1 MKNGN
6 NIAFA
11 ALYDYYCQKVYNF
24 TKLYVTSSDTV
35 AEIVQDVFVKFWEA
49 RHLLDNNKKV
59 EGFLFVITRNIIF
72 NKARSRMREDMFK
85 MTILRSIENEE
96 PYNQEDQ
103 MVAEDLKEY
112 IDRLIAVLPKRQR
125 EIFLMSREEN
135 MTYREIAARCGIGEK
150 AVERHI
156 YLEILEKESSFIH
169 LVFHAPRVKSGI
181 STGMLPFNTDFSLN
195 SVMQDHSAASYTSM
209 SRGRPLRRQYISR

>member
-1 MKNGN
+1 MYFIDVIRGKNITFVYHKILYNMKEEELIEQMKNGN

-72 NKARSRMREDMFK
+72 NKARSRMR
-85 MTILRSIENEE
+85 
-96 PYNQEDQ
+96 
-103 MVAEDLKEY
+103 DLKEY

-156 YLEILEKESSFIH
+156 HLTLKFLKKNLLLFILFS
-169 LVFHAPRVKSGI
+169 
-181 STGMLPFNTDFSLN
+181 MLPE
-195 SVMQDHSAASYTSM
+195 
-209 SRGRPLRRQYISR
+209 

>member
-1 MKNGN
+1 MYFIDVIRGKNITFVYHKILYNMKEEELIEQMKNGN

-85 MTILRSIENEE
+85 MTILRS
-96 PYNQEDQ
+96 

-156 YLEILEKESSFIH
+156 HLTLKFLKKNLLLFILFS
-169 LVFHAPRVKSGI
+169 
-181 STGMLPFNTDFSLN
+181 MLPE
-195 SVMQDHSAASYTSM
+195 
-209 SRGRPLRRQYISR
+209 